1 MGTLTKEY
9 IVIDWGFTRLKLWS
23 LNQNRKII
31 KEKYIYIKDLN
42 PNPEFYLLNSF
53 KKISNEISNFIEDSR
68 NLNTEINILSSC
80 QMHCLAGILESD
92 EPFLSSET
100 IIDPNESVTFIDVE
114 IPNSIGSSFGH
125 SVGSSVGPSLHLS
138 DLNVSENSDGNT
150 TRDSESYY
158 SMPSNNSSLDS
169 YWNQNNTNTQS
180 SVNTTKESISGG
192 KKRNSRKKSRKSKRK
207 TKKSCGCSLF

>member
-1 MGTLTKEY
+1 M
-9 IVIDWGFTRLKLWS
+9 
-23 LNQNRKII
+23 N
-31 KEKYIYIKDLN
+31 DL
-42 PNPEFYLLNSF
+42 
-53 KKISNEISNFIEDSR
+53 SNIE
-68 NLNTEINILSSC
+68 L
-80 QMHCLAGILESD
+80 QGD

-114 IPNSIGSSFGH
+114 IPNSIGSSIGH
-125 SVGSSVGPSLHLS
+125 SIGSSVGPSLHLS
-138 DLNVSENSDGNT
+138 DLNVSTNSYGNT

-169 YWNQNNTNTQS
+169 YWNQNNTNNFSQS

-192 KKRNSRKKSRKSKRK
+192 KKRNSRKKARKSKRK